1 MSAPAVRSR
10 FFANTALA
18 MLALTLLSFPV
29 TYFAPIATGA
39 ADPRPLLHVH
49 GAFFFA
55 WMALYAWQT
64 HLVAAGRTARHR
76 ELGLAGLLLSGAMV
90 PLGWAAAL
98 AGFHAR
104 HLEKA
109 EPLYDQAAF
118 NLVDITLFAVMIA
131 LAVAAVTRHV
141 EWHRR
146 FMFGAAL
153 TLLGPAMSRLFI
165 PLPDAPPFSWVD
177 PALLADL
184 FFVALLV
191 HDRRTLGRVHPAT
204 VIAILIVVGGHW
216 GTYALKDSAWWQGNA
231 EALATLHTT
240 APPPASR

>member
-1 MSAPAVRSR
+1 MPPTTSRPR

-29 TYFAPIATGA
+29 TYFAPTLAGR

-49 GAFFFA
+49 GIAFFA

-76 ELGLAGLLLSGAMV
+76 ELGLLGLLLSGAMI
-90 PLGWAAAL
+90 PLGVAAAL

-104 HLEKA
+104 HLERA
-109 EPLYDQAAF
+109 DPLYDQAAF
-118 NLVDITLFAVMIA
+118 NLVDISLFTLMIL
-131 LAVAAVTRHV
+131 LAVATVSRRPD
-141 EWHRR
+141 WHRR
-146 FMFGAAL
+146 FMLAAAL

-165 PLPDAPPFSWVD
+165 PFPKAPPFTWVD
-177 PALLADL
+177 SALLADL

-191 HDRRTLGRVHPAT
+191 HDRRTLGRIHPAT
-204 VIAILIVVGGHW
+204 IIAILIVVGGHW
-216 GTYALKDSAWWQGNA
+216 GTFALKQSSWWHRNA
-231 EALATLHTT
+231 EALATFHTT
-240 APPPASR
+240 APPRRD